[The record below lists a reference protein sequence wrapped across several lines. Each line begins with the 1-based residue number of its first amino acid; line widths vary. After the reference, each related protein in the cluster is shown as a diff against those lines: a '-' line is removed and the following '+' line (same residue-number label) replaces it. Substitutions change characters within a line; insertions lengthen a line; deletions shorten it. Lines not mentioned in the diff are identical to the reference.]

1 MMTLKNQISSDYL
14 VAFKSK
20 DQISKSILS
29 VIKGEIQTQEKNLSI
44 SDLSDGDVIKILNK
58 TVKSLNETISKS
70 GDLESKLQLEVVSK
84 YLPKQMSESEI
95 SEIVSGMISENSDI
109 KIGDI
114 MKKFAGVNAD
124 KKLVS
129 QIFNRLK
136 VNN

>member
-1 MMTLKNQISSDYL
+1 MLKNQISSDYL

-44 SDLSDGDVIKILNK
+44 SDLSDEDVIKILNK

-95 SEIVSGMISENSDI
+95 SEIISGMISENSDI

-129 QIFNRLK
+129 QIFNSLK

>member
-44 SDLSDGDVIKILNK
+44 SDLSDEDVIKILNK

-95 SEIVSGMISENSDI
+95 SEIISGMISENSDI

-129 QIFNRLK
+129 QIFNSLK

>member
-1 MMTLKNQISSDYL
+1 MTLKNQISSDYL

-44 SDLSDGDVIKILNK
+44 SDLSDEDVIKILNK

-95 SEIVSGMISENSDI
+95 SEIISGMISENSDI

-129 QIFNRLK
+129 QIFNSLK

>member
-1 MMTLKNQISSDYL
+1 MTLKNKISSDYL
-14 VAFKSK
+14 VAFKAK
-20 DQISKSILS
+20 DQVSKSILS
-29 VIKGEIQTQEKNLSI
+29 VVKGEIQTQEKNLSI
-44 SDLSDGDVIKILNK
+44 SDLSDEDVTKILNK
-58 TVKSLNETISKS
+58 TIKSLNETISKS
-70 GDLESKLQLEVVSK
+70 DDLESKLQLEVVSK

-95 SEIVSGMISENSDI
+95 SEIISGMISENPEI

-129 QIFNRLK
+129 QIFNSLK

>member
-1 MMTLKNQISSDYL
+1 MLKNQISSDYL

-44 SDLSDGDVIKILNK
+44 SDLSDEDVIKILNK

-95 SEIVSGMISENSDI
+95 SEIISGMISENSDI

-129 QIFNRLK
+129 QIFNSLK
-136 VNN
+136 INN

>member
-29 VIKGEIQTQEKNLSI
+29 VIKGEIQTQEKNLSVL
-44 SDLSDGDVIKILNK
+44 DLSDADVTKILNK
-58 TVKSLNETISKS
+58 AIKSLNETISES
-70 GDLESKLQLEVVSK
+70 DDLESKLQLEVVSK

-95 SEIVSGMISENSDI
+95 SEVISNMISENSDI

-114 MKKFAGVNAD
+114 MKKFSSLNAD
-124 KKLVS
+124 RKLVS
-129 QIFNRLK
+129 QIFNNLK
-136 VNN
+136 VSK

>member
-1 MMTLKNQISSDYL
+1 MLKNQISSDYL

-44 SDLSDGDVIKILNK
+44 SDLSDEDVIKILNK

-95 SEIVSGMISENSDI
+95 SEIISGMISENSDI

-129 QIFNRLK
+129 QIFNNLK

>member
-1 MMTLKNQISSDYL
+1 MLKNQISSDHL

-29 VIKGEIQTQEKNLSI
+29 VVKGEIQTQEKNLSI
-44 SDLSDGDVIKILNK
+44 SDLSDEDVIKILNK

-95 SEIVSGMISENSDI
+95 SEIISGMISENSDI

-129 QIFNRLK
+129 QIFNSLK

>member
-1 MMTLKNQISSDYL
+1 MTLKNQISSDYL

-44 SDLSDGDVIKILNK
+44 SDLSDEDVIKILNK

-95 SEIVSGMISENSDI
+95 SEIISGMISENSDI

-129 QIFNRLK
+129 QIFNNLK
-136 VNN
+136 VHN

>member
-1 MMTLKNQISSDYL
+1 MSLKNQINSDYL
-14 VAFKSK
+14 VAFKAK
-20 DQISKSILS
+20 DPISKSILS
-29 VIKGEIQTQEKNLSI
+29 VIKGEIQTHEKNLNVP
-44 SDLSDGDVIKILNK
+44 DLSDEDVIKILNK

-70 GDLESKLQLEVVSK
+70 DDSESKLQLEVVSK

-95 SEIVSGMISENSDI
+95 SEIISNMISENSEI

-114 MKKFAGVNAD
+114 MKKFSSLNAD

-129 QIFNRLK
+129 QIFNSLK